1 MWIIH
6 CTELGTSDR
15 AAHHFIVGPF
25 GTDDQAEHAAGKLQA
40 RAGNGPRVRTDI
52 QPLVEP
58 ARAMAGATF

>member
-6 CTELGTSDR
+6 CTELEPAELEHATR
-15 AAHHFIVGPF
+15 HFIVGPF
-25 GTDDQAEHAAGKLQA
+25 GTDDQAEDTACKLQA
-40 RAGNGPRVRTDI
+40 EGHVSTDI